1 MTDWEMRTPDAAP
14 YFEGL
19 SRGEV
24 RAQRCLTCGA
34 AQFPFRVHCS
44 HCGARSLQW
53 ETVDGAGTL
62 YAKTVNRRA
71 PEKEF
76 EALVPYAVGLVDLD
90 VGVRLLAR
98 AGCPIE
104 QVVTGM
110 RGRVLADAEPIVLPG
125 LVFVPLEPT
134 DRGAP

>member
-1 MTDWEMRTPDAAP
+1 MTDWDVRTPDAAP

-24 RAQRCLTCGA
+24 RVQRCLTCCV

-44 HCGARSLQW
+44 HCGGRSVQW

-62 YAKTVNRRA
+62 YAKTINRRA

-76 EALVPYAVGLVDLD
+76 EPLVPYAVGLVDLD
-90 VGVRLLAR
+90 VGVRVLAR
-98 AGCPIE
+98 AAFPFE

-110 RGRVLADAEPIVLPG
+110 RVRLLADPDPIVMPG

-134 DRGAP
+134 RPAAP